1 MLTIGLKILKT
12 IIRMNK
18 IEQLTFPWSKPNN
31 SSFNDFYF
39 EKNNLLVLGN
49 LKGEED
55 LVIYGSSKVGKS
67 FLLQSLCNYFSQAN
81 KSSLY
86 IPLKELNT
94 HETELLD
101 NLEKL
106 NLVCID
112 DLEII
117 AGNNK
122 WETAIFNLIN
132 ECLLSS
138 CRIVFCSNIN
148 PSMISFE
155 LDDLFSRIQ
164 KINKMEV
171 YPVKSD
177 NLTEAV
183 RFFADLRSI
192 NIGDK
197 EIAYLINHTKRSMG
211 DLVTHINQLDKLSMQ
226 LKRKITIPL
235 IKKVTES

>member
-1 MLTIGLKILKT
+1 
-12 IIRMNK
+12 MNK

-31 SSFNDFYF
+31 SSFDDFYF
-39 EKNNLLVLGN
+39 EKNNLSILEY
-49 LKGEED
+49 LKSGDD
-55 LVIYGSSKVGKS
+55 LVIYGLSKVGKS
-67 FLLQSLCNYFSQAN
+67 FLLQSLCNYFSKSN

-86 IPLKELNT
+86 LPLKELNNYKT
-94 HETELLD
+94 GLLD
-101 NLEKL
+101 DLEKL
-106 NLVCID
+106 DLVCID
-112 DLEII
+112 DLQLI
-117 AGNNK
+117 AGDNK

-132 ECLLSS
+132 NCLISN

-148 PSMISFE
+148 PSLISFE

-164 KINKMEV
+164 KINRMEV
-171 YPVKSD
+171 HPVKSD
-177 NLTEAV
+177 NLIEAV

-197 EIAYLINHTKRSMG
+197 EMTYLINHSKRNMG

-235 IKKVTES
+235 IKKVIGN

>member
-1 MLTIGLKILKT
+1 MLMIGLKILKT
-12 IIRMNK
+12 ITRMNK

-39 EKNNLLVLGN
+39 EINNLSVLSN

-55 LVIYGSSKVGKS
+55 LVIYGTSKVGKS
-67 FLLQSLCNYFSQAN
+67 FLLQSLCNYFSEAN

-86 IPLKELNT
+86 IPLKELNSY
-94 HETELLD
+94 ETGLLD

-117 AGNNK
+117 AGDNK

-132 ECLLSS
+132 DCLLSS
-138 CRIVFCSNIN
+138 CRIVFSSNIN
-148 PSMISFE
+148 PSLISFQ
-155 LDDLFSRIQ
+155 LRDLFSRIQ
-164 KINKMEV
+164 KINQMEV
-171 YPVKSD
+171 FPVKSD
-177 NLTEAV
+177 NLAEAV

-197 EIAYLINHTKRSMG
+197 EIAYLINHSKRSMG
-211 DLVTHINQLDKLSMQ
+211 DLITNINQLDKLSMQ

-235 IKKVTES
+235 IKKVTEN

>member
-1 MLTIGLKILKT
+1 MLMIGLKILKT
-12 IIRMNK
+12 ITRMNK

-39 EKNNLLVLGN
+39 EINNLSVLSN

-55 LVIYGSSKVGKS
+55 LVIYGTSKVGKS
-67 FLLQSLCNYFSQAN
+67 FLLQSLCNYFSEAN

-86 IPLKELNT
+86 IPLKELNSY
-94 HETELLD
+94 ETGLLD

-117 AGNNK
+117 AGDNK

-132 ECLLSS
+132 DCLLSS

-148 PSMISFE
+148 PSLISFQ
-155 LDDLFSRIQ
+155 LKDLFSRIQ
-164 KINKMEV
+164 KINQMEV
-171 YPVKSD
+171 FPVKSD
-177 NLTEAV
+177 NLAEAV

-197 EIAYLINHTKRSMG
+197 EIAYLINHSKRSMG
-211 DLVTHINQLDKLSMQ
+211 DLITNINQLDKLSMQ

-235 IKKVTES
+235 IKKVTEN

>member
-12 IIRMNK
+12 TIRMNK
-18 IEQLTFPWSKPNN
+18 IEQLTFPWNKPNN

-39 EKNNLLVLGN
+39 EKNNLSVLSN

-67 FLLQSLCNYFSQAN
+67 FLLQSICNYFSEAN

-86 IPLKELNT
+86 IPLKELNS
-94 HETELLD
+94 HETGLLD

-132 ECLLSS
+132 DCLLSS

-148 PSMISFE
+148 PSLISFQ
-155 LDDLFSRIQ
+155 LVDLFSRIQ
-164 KINKMEV
+164 KINQMEV

-177 NLTEAV
+177 NLAEAV
-183 RFFADLRSI
+183 RFFTDLRSI
-192 NIGDK
+192 NIGDR
-197 EIAYLINHTKRSMG
+197 EITYLINHSRRSMG
-211 DLVTHINQLDKLSMQ
+211 DLVTHIDELDKLSMQ

-235 IKKVTES
+235 IKKVTEN

>member
-1 MLTIGLKILKT
+1 MLPIGLKILKT
-12 IIRMNK
+12 ITRMNK

-31 SSFNDFYF
+31 SSFGDFYI
-39 EKNNLLVLGN
+39 EENNHSVLGN

-67 FLLQSLCNYFSQAN
+67 FLLQSLCNYFSEAN

-86 IPLKELNT
+86 IPLKELNN
-94 HETELLD
+94 HETRLLD
-101 NLEKL
+101 NLDKL
-106 NLVCID
+106 NLICID
-112 DLEII
+112 DLDFI
-117 AGNNK
+117 AGDSK

-132 ECLLSS
+132 DCLLSN

-148 PSMISFE
+148 PSMIPFKMK
-155 LDDLFSRIQ
+155 DLFSRIQ
-164 KINKMEV
+164 KINQMEV

-177 NLTEAV
+177 NLNEAV

-197 EIAYLINHTKRSMG
+197 EIAYLINHSRRSMG
-211 DLVTHINQLDKLSMQ
+211 DLVNHVNQLDKLSMQ

-235 IKKVTES
+235 IKKVTEN

>member
-12 IIRMNK
+12 TIRMNK
-18 IEQLTFPWSKPNN
+18 IEQLTFPWNKPNN

-39 EKNNLLVLGN
+39 EKNNLSVLSN

-67 FLLQSLCNYFSQAN
+67 FLLQSICNYFSEAN

-86 IPLKELNT
+86 IPLKELNS
-94 HETELLD
+94 HETGLLD

-117 AGNNK
+117 AGENK

-132 ECLLSS
+132 DCLLSS

-148 PSMISFE
+148 PSSISFQLE
-155 LDDLFSRIQ
+155 DLFSRIQ
-164 KINKMEV
+164 KINQMQV

-177 NLTEAV
+177 NLAEAV

-197 EIAYLINHTKRSMG
+197 EIAYLINHSKRSMG
-211 DLVTHINQLDKLSMQ
+211 DLVTNINNLDKLSMQ

-235 IKKVTES
+235 IKKVTEN

>member
-1 MLTIGLKILKT
+1 MLMIGLKILKT
-12 IIRMNK
+12 ITRMNK

-39 EKNNLLVLGN
+39 EINNLSVLSN

-55 LVIYGSSKVGKS
+55 LVIYGTSKVGKS
-67 FLLQSLCNYFSQAN
+67 FLLQSLCNYFSEAN

-86 IPLKELNT
+86 IPLKELNSY
-94 HETELLD
+94 ETGLLD

-117 AGNNK
+117 AGDNK

-132 ECLLSS
+132 DCLLSS

-148 PSMISFE
+148 PSLISFQ
-155 LDDLFSRIQ
+155 LRDLFSRIQ
-164 KINKMEV
+164 KINQMEV
-171 YPVKSD
+171 FPVKSD
-177 NLTEAV
+177 NLAEAV

-197 EIAYLINHTKRSMG
+197 EIAYLINHSKRSMG
-211 DLVTHINQLDKLSMQ
+211 DLITNINQLDKLSMQ

-235 IKKVTES
+235 IKKVTEN

>member
-12 IIRMNK
+12 TIRMNK
-18 IEQLTFPWSKPNN
+18 IEQLTFPWNKPNN

-39 EKNNLLVLGN
+39 EKNNLSVLSN

-67 FLLQSLCNYFSQAN
+67 FLLQSLCNYLSEAN

-86 IPLKELNT
+86 IPLKELNS
-94 HETELLD
+94 HETGLLD

-117 AGNNK
+117 AGDNK

-132 ECLLSS
+132 DCLLSS

-148 PSMISFE
+148 PSLISFQ
-155 LDDLFSRIQ
+155 LLDLFSRIQ
-164 KINKMEV
+164 KINQMEV
-171 YPVKSD
+171 HPVKSD
-177 NLTEAV
+177 NLAEAV

-192 NIGDK
+192 NIGDR
-197 EIAYLINHTKRSMG
+197 EITYLINHSRRSMG
-211 DLVTHINQLDKLSMQ
+211 DLVTHIDELDKLSMQ

-235 IKKVTES
+235 IKKVTEN

>member
-1 MLTIGLKILKT
+1 MLMIGLKILKT
-12 IIRMNK
+12 ITKMNK

-39 EKNNLLVLGN
+39 EKNNLSVLSN

-67 FLLQSLCNYFSQAN
+67 FLLQSLCNYLSEAN
-81 KSSLY
+81 KLSLY
-86 IPLKELNT
+86 IPLKELNS
-94 HETELLD
+94 HETGLLD

-117 AGNNK
+117 AGDNK

-132 ECLLSS
+132 DCLLSS

-148 PSMISFE
+148 PSLISFQ
-155 LDDLFSRIQ
+155 LVDLFSRIQ
-164 KINKMEV
+164 KINQMEV

-177 NLTEAV
+177 NLAEAV
-183 RFFADLRSI
+183 RFFTDLRSI
-192 NIGDK
+192 NIGDR
-197 EIAYLINHTKRSMG
+197 EITYLINHSRRSMG

-235 IKKVTES
+235 IKKVTEN

>member
-1 MLTIGLKILKT
+1 MLMIGLKILKT
-12 IIRMNK
+12 ITRMNK

-39 EKNNLLVLGN
+39 EINNLSVLSN

-55 LVIYGSSKVGKS
+55 LVIYGTSKVGKS
-67 FLLQSLCNYFSQAN
+67 FLLQSLCNYFSEAN

-86 IPLKELNT
+86 IPLKELSSY
-94 HETELLD
+94 ETGLLD

-117 AGNNK
+117 AGDNK

-132 ECLLSS
+132 DCLLSS

-148 PSMISFE
+148 PSLISFQ
-155 LDDLFSRIQ
+155 LRDLFSRIQ
-164 KINKMEV
+164 KINQMEV
-171 YPVKSD
+171 FPVKSD
-177 NLTEAV
+177 NLAEAV

-197 EIAYLINHTKRSMG
+197 EIAYLINHSKRSMG
-211 DLVTHINQLDKLSMQ
+211 DLITNINQLDKLSMQ

-235 IKKVTES
+235 IKKITEN

>member
-1 MLTIGLKILKT
+1 MLMIGLKILKT
-12 IIRMNK
+12 ITRMNK

-39 EKNNLLVLGN
+39 EINNLSVLSN

-55 LVIYGSSKVGKS
+55 LVIYGTSKVGKS
-67 FLLQSLCNYFSQAN
+67 FLLQSLCNYFSEAN

-86 IPLKELNT
+86 IPLKELSSY
-94 HETELLD
+94 ETGLLD

-117 AGNNK
+117 AGDNK

-132 ECLLSS
+132 DCLLSS

-148 PSMISFE
+148 PSLISFQ
-155 LDDLFSRIQ
+155 LRDLFSRIQ
-164 KINKMEV
+164 KINQMEV
-171 YPVKSD
+171 FPVKSD
-177 NLTEAV
+177 NLAKAV

-197 EIAYLINHTKRSMG
+197 EIAYLINHSKRSMG
-211 DLVTHINQLDKLSMQ
+211 DLVTNINQLDKLSMQ

-235 IKKVTES
+235 IKKVTEN

>member
-1 MLTIGLKILKT
+1 MLMIGLKILKT
-12 IIRMNK
+12 ITRMNK

-39 EKNNLLVLGN
+39 EINNLSVLSN

-55 LVIYGSSKVGKS
+55 LVIYGTSKVGKS
-67 FLLQSLCNYFSQAN
+67 FLLQSLCNYFSEAN

-86 IPLKELNT
+86 IPLKELSSY
-94 HETELLD
+94 ETGLLD

-117 AGNNK
+117 AGDNK

-132 ECLLSS
+132 DCLLSS

-148 PSMISFE
+148 PSLISFQ
-155 LDDLFSRIQ
+155 LRDLFSRIQ
-164 KINKMEV
+164 KINQMEV
-171 YPVKSD
+171 FPVKSD
-177 NLTEAV
+177 NLAEAV

-197 EIAYLINHTKRSMG
+197 EIAYLINHSKRSMG
-211 DLVTHINQLDKLSMQ
+211 DLITNINQLDKLSMQ

-235 IKKVTES
+235 IKKVTEN

>member
-1 MLTIGLKILKT
+1 MS
-12 IIRMNK
+12 K

-31 SSFNDFYF
+31 SSFDDFYF
-39 EKNNLLVLGN
+39 EKNNLSILEY
-49 LKGEED
+49 LKSGDD
-55 LVIYGSSKVGKS
+55 LVIYGLSKVGKS
-67 FLLQSLCNYFSQAN
+67 FLLQSLCNYFSKSN

-86 IPLKELNT
+86 LPLKELNNYKT
-94 HETELLD
+94 GLLD
-101 NLEKL
+101 DLEKL
-106 NLVCID
+106 DLVCID
-112 DLEII
+112 DLQLI
-117 AGNNK
+117 AGDNN

-132 ECLLSS
+132 NCLISN

-148 PSMISFE
+148 PSLISFE

-164 KINKMEV
+164 KINRMEV
-171 YPVKSD
+171 HPVKSD
-177 NLTEAV
+177 NLIEAV

-197 EIAYLINHTKRSMG
+197 EVTYLINHSKRNMG

-235 IKKVTES
+235 IKKVIEN

>member
-1 MLTIGLKILKT
+1 MS
-12 IIRMNK
+12 K

-31 SSFNDFYF
+31 SSFDDFYF
-39 EKNNLLVLGN
+39 EKNNLSILEN
-49 LKGEED
+49 LKSGDD
-55 LVIYGSSKVGKS
+55 LVIYGLSKVGKS
-67 FLLQSLCNYFSQAN
+67 FLLQSLCNYFSKSN

-86 IPLKELNT
+86 LPLKELNNYKT
-94 HETELLD
+94 GLLD
-101 NLEKL
+101 DLEKL
-106 NLVCID
+106 DLVCID
-112 DLEII
+112 DLQLI
-117 AGNNK
+117 AGDNN

-132 ECLLSS
+132 NCLISN

-148 PSMISFE
+148 PSLISFE

-164 KINKMEV
+164 KINRMEV
-171 YPVKSD
+171 HPVKSD
-177 NLTEAV
+177 NLIEAV

-197 EIAYLINHTKRSMG
+197 EVTYLINHSKRNMG

-235 IKKVTES
+235 IKKVIEN

>member
-1 MLTIGLKILKT
+1 MS
-12 IIRMNK
+12 K

-31 SSFNDFYF
+31 SSFDDFYF
-39 EKNNLLVLGN
+39 EKNNLSILEY
-49 LKGEED
+49 LKSGDD
-55 LVIYGSSKVGKS
+55 LVIYGLSKVGKS
-67 FLLQSLCNYFSQAN
+67 FLLQSLCNYFSKSN

-86 IPLKELNT
+86 LPLKELNNYKT
-94 HETELLD
+94 GLLD
-101 NLEKL
+101 DLEKL
-106 NLVCID
+106 DLVCID
-112 DLEII
+112 DLQLI
-117 AGNNK
+117 AGDNN

-132 ECLLSS
+132 NCLISN

-148 PSMISFE
+148 PSLISFE

-164 KINKMEV
+164 KINWMEV
-171 YPVKSD
+171 HPVKSD
-177 NLTEAV
+177 NLIEAV

-197 EIAYLINHTKRSMG
+197 EVTYLINHSKRNMG

-235 IKKVTES
+235 IKKVIEN

>member
-1 MLTIGLKILKT
+1 MLPIGLKILKT
-12 IIRMNK
+12 ITRMNK

-31 SSFNDFYF
+31 SSFGDFYI
-39 EKNNLLVLGN
+39 EENNHSVLGN

-55 LVIYGSSKVGKS
+55 LVIYGTSKAGKS
-67 FLLQSLCNYFSQAN
+67 FLLQSLCNYFSEVN

-86 IPLKELNT
+86 IPLKELNS

-112 DLEII
+112 DLETI
-117 AGNNK
+117 AGDNK

-132 ECLLSS
+132 DCLLSD

-148 PSMISFE
+148 PSLISFKLE
-155 LDDLFSRIQ
+155 DLFSRIQ
-164 KINKMEV
+164 KINKIEV

-197 EIAYLINHTKRSMG
+197 EIAYLINHTRRSMG

-235 IKKVTES
+235 IKKVTGN

>member
-1 MLTIGLKILKT
+1 MLMIGLKILKT
-12 IIRMNK
+12 ITRMNK

-39 EKNNLLVLGN
+39 EINNLSVLSN

-55 LVIYGSSKVGKS
+55 LVIYGTSKVGKS
-67 FLLQSLCNYFSQAN
+67 FLLQSLCNYFSEAN

-86 IPLKELNT
+86 IPLKELNSY
-94 HETELLD
+94 ETGLLD

-117 AGNNK
+117 AGDNK

-132 ECLLSS
+132 DCLLSS
-138 CRIVFCSNIN
+138 CRIVFSSNIN
-148 PSMISFE
+148 PSLISFQ
-155 LDDLFSRIQ
+155 LRDLFSRIQ
-164 KINKMEV
+164 KINQMEV
-171 YPVKSD
+171 FPVKSD
-177 NLTEAV
+177 NLAEAV

-197 EIAYLINHTKRSMG
+197 EIAYLINHSKRSMG
-211 DLVTHINQLDKLSMQ
+211 DLVTNINLLDKLSMQ

-235 IKKVTES
+235 IKKVIEN

>member
-1 MLTIGLKILKT
+1 MLMIGLKILKT
-12 IIRMNK
+12 ITRMNK

-39 EKNNLLVLGN
+39 EINNLSVLSN

-55 LVIYGSSKVGKS
+55 LVIYGTSKVGKS
-67 FLLQSLCNYFSQAN
+67 FLLQSLCNYFSEAN

-86 IPLKELNT
+86 IPLKELSSY
-94 HETELLD
+94 ETGLLD

-117 AGNNK
+117 AGDNK

-132 ECLLSS
+132 DCLLSS
-138 CRIVFCSNIN
+138 CRIVFSSNIN
-148 PSMISFE
+148 PSLISFQ
-155 LDDLFSRIQ
+155 LRDLFSRIQ
-164 KINKMEV
+164 KINQMEV
-171 YPVKSD
+171 FPVKSD
-177 NLTEAV
+177 NLAEAV

-197 EIAYLINHTKRSMG
+197 EIAYLINHSKRSMG
-211 DLVTHINQLDKLSMQ
+211 DLVTNINLLDKLSMQ

-235 IKKVTES
+235 IKKVTEN

>member
-1 MLTIGLKILKT
+1 
-12 IIRMNK
+12 MNK

-31 SSFNDFYF
+31 SSFDDFYF
-39 EKNNLLVLGN
+39 EKINFSILDN
-49 LKGEED
+49 LKGRED

-67 FLLQSLCNYFSQAN
+67 FLLQSLCNYFSEAK

-86 IPLKELNT
+86 IPLKELNNYGT
-94 HETELLD
+94 GILD
-101 NLEKL
+101 DLEKL

-112 DLEII
+112 DLELI
-117 AGNNK
+117 AGVNK

-132 ECLLSS
+132 DCLLSN

-148 PSMISFE
+148 PSLISFK

-164 KINKMEV
+164 KINQMEV
-171 YPVKSD
+171 HPVKSD

-197 EIAYLINHTKRSMG
+197 EIAYLLNHSRRNMG
-211 DLVTHINQLDKLSMQ
+211 DLVNHINQLDKLSMQ

-235 IKKVTES
+235 IKKVTEN

>member
-39 EKNNLLVLGN
+39 EKNNLSVLSN

-67 FLLQSLCNYFSQAN
+67 FLLQSICNYFSEAN

-86 IPLKELNT
+86 IPLKELNS
-94 HETELLD
+94 HETGLLD
-101 NLEKL
+101 NLEQL

-132 ECLLSS
+132 DCLLSS
-138 CRIVFCSNIN
+138 CRIVFCSNMN
-148 PSMISFE
+148 PSLISFQLE
-155 LDDLFSRIQ
+155 DLFSRIQ
-164 KINKMEV
+164 KINQMEV

-177 NLTEAV
+177 NL
-183 RFFADLRSI
+183 
-192 NIGDK
+192 GDK
-197 EIAYLINHTKRSMG
+197 EIAYLINHSKRSMG
-211 DLVTHINQLDKLSMQ
+211 DLVTNINHLDKLSMQ

-235 IKKVTES
+235 IKKVTEN

>member
-1 MLTIGLKILKT
+1 MS
-12 IIRMNK
+12 K

-31 SSFNDFYF
+31 SSFDDFYF
-39 EKNNLLVLGN
+39 EKNNLSILEN
-49 LKGEED
+49 LKSGDD
-55 LVIYGSSKVGKS
+55 LLIYGLSKVGKS
-67 FLLQSLCNYFSQAN
+67 FLLQSLCNYFSKSN

-86 IPLKELNT
+86 LPLKELNNYKT
-94 HETELLD
+94 GLLD
-101 NLEKL
+101 DLEKL
-106 NLVCID
+106 DLVCID
-112 DLEII
+112 DLQLI
-117 AGNNK
+117 AGDNN

-132 ECLLSS
+132 NCLISN

-148 PSMISFE
+148 PSLISFE

-164 KINKMEV
+164 KINRMEV
-171 YPVKSD
+171 HPVKSD
-177 NLTEAV
+177 NLIEAV

-197 EIAYLINHTKRSMG
+197 EVTYLINHSKRNMG

-235 IKKVTES
+235 IKKVIEN

>member
-1 MLTIGLKILKT
+1 
-12 IIRMNK
+12 MNK

-31 SSFNDFYF
+31 SSFDDFYF
-39 EKNNLLVLGN
+39 EKNNLSILEN
-49 LKGEED
+49 LKSGDD
-55 LVIYGSSKVGKS
+55 LVIYGLSKVGKS
-67 FLLQSLCNYFSQAN
+67 FLLQSLCNYFSKSN

-86 IPLKELNT
+86 LPLKELNNYKT
-94 HETELLD
+94 GLLD
-101 NLEKL
+101 DLEKL
-106 NLVCID
+106 DLVCID
-112 DLEII
+112 DLQLI
-117 AGNNK
+117 AGDNN

-132 ECLLSS
+132 NCLISN

-148 PSMISFE
+148 PSLISFE

-164 KINKMEV
+164 KINRMEV
-171 YPVKSD
+171 HPVKSD
-177 NLTEAV
+177 NLIEAV

-197 EIAYLINHTKRSMG
+197 EVTYLINHSKRNMG

-235 IKKVTES
+235 IKKVIEN

>member
-1 MLTIGLKILKT
+1 
-12 IIRMNK
+12 MNK

-67 FLLQSLCNYFSQAN
+67 FLLQSLCNYFSQAG

-86 IPLKELNT
+86 IPLKELNS

-132 ECLLSS
+132 ECLLSK

-148 PSMISFE
+148 PSSIKFV
-155 LDDLFSRIQ
+155 LNDLMSRIK
-164 KINKMEV
+164 KINQIEV
-171 YPVKSD
+171 CPVQSD
-177 NLTEAV
+177 NLSDAIK
-183 RFFADLRSI
+183 FLADLRSI
-192 NIGDK
+192 KIGNK
-197 EIAYLINHTKRSMG
+197 EITYLINHSRRSMSE
-211 DLVTHINQLDKLSMQ
+211 LVAHVNQLDKLSMQ

-235 IKKVTES
+235 IKQVIES

>member
-18 IEQLTFPWSKPNN
+18 IEQLTFPWNKPNN

-39 EKNNLLVLGN
+39 EKNNLSVLSN

-67 FLLQSLCNYFSQAN
+67 FLLQSICNYFSEAN

-86 IPLKELNT
+86 IPLKELNS
-94 HETELLD
+94 HETGLLD

-132 ECLLSS
+132 DCLLSS

-148 PSMISFE
+148 PSLISFQ
-155 LDDLFSRIQ
+155 LVDLFSRIQ
-164 KINKMEV
+164 KINQMEV

-177 NLTEAV
+177 NLAEAV
-183 RFFADLRSI
+183 RFFTDLRS
-192 NIGDK
+192 
-197 EIAYLINHTKRSMG
+197 
-211 DLVTHINQLDKLSMQ
+211 
-226 LKRKITIPL
+226 
-235 IKKVTES
+235 